1 MIMSSVYLPASAD
14 FVDLDQLGIL
24 EACLLSVLV
33 GVIFF
38 SSWPN
43 KASTAGMSAGNR
55 NIGLNLLLERMLCI
69 CCMLWIFVA
78 LFQFAVNRFAC
89 SLLLLSEDWDCSI
102 FFSLLWSCGCRWKR
116 MWACSALLFL
126 RSFLVLQ
133 CFQHMYQSNLGE
145 AFSQAVH
152 SFAFVQQELEY
163 VVCVETSI

>member
-1 MIMSSVYLPASAD
+1 MLLSSVYLSASASAD

-38 SSWPN
+38 SSRPN

-55 NIGLNLLLERMLCI
+55 NIGLNFLLERMLCI

-102 FFSLLWSCGCRWKR
+102 FFSLLWSCGCRWKH

-126 RSFLVLQ
+126 SLIF
-133 CFQHMYQSNLGE
+133 CCSN
-145 AFSQAVH
+145 AFTIGSCGGIRVIWARP
-152 SFAFVQQELEY
+152 
-163 VVCVETSI
+163 

>member
-1 MIMSSVYLPASAD
+1 MVPFGLSSHLDFAFLSFRSYLLLRGLLVATGPNVGSLQWILQSLSCFCLPSYLPASASAD

-38 SSWPN
+38 SSRPN

-55 NIGLNLLLERMLCI
+55 NIGLNFLLERMLCI

-102 FFSLLWSCGCRWKR
+102 FFLSSK
-116 MWACSALLFL
+116 
-126 RSFLVLQ
+126 
-133 CFQHMYQSNLGE
+133 
-145 AFSQAVH
+145 
-152 SFAFVQQELEY
+152 EL
-163 VVCVETSI
+163 